1 MRGTSVLD
9 NTAARRFGAVPGT
22 GLIALTL
29 LLAAPV
35 TEAEAT
41 PVLRGA
47 ASDTVQAAPRLFQG
61 RVLFSTGYLQR
72 AIEMAQRRDIVAAL
86 APVSVGPPSPVEQY
100 PAESYARRYNI
111 SRDLASTIIEMA
123 VAEGIDPDLGFRLVR
138 VESVF
143 RPNARGAGGALGL
156 TQLMPSTA
164 RAVDRSLR
172 SDAQILEP
180 ETNLRVGFRYLRR
193 MIERYDGDV
202 RLGLLAYNRGSVAV
216 DRALQA
222 GRDPENGYSPKV
234 LGRAATRYRGA
245 GLLDGQ
251 EP

>member
-9 NTAARRFGAVPGT
+9 NTAARRFGPVPGT
-22 GLIALTL
+22 GLIALAL
-29 LLAAPV
+29 LLAAP
-35 TEAEAT
+35 TREAQAT
-41 PVLRGA
+41 PVFRGE
-47 ASDTVQAAPRLFQG
+47 ASDTVQTAPRLFQS

-86 APVSVGPPSPVEQY
+86 APVSAGPPHPVEQY
-100 PAESYARRYNI
+100 QPESYARRYNI

-123 VAEGIDPDLGFRLVR
+123 VAEGIDPELGFRLVR

-202 RLGLLAYNRGSVAV
+202 RLGLLAYNRGSGTV

-222 GRDPENGYSPKV
+222 GRDPENGYSSKV

-245 GLLDGQ
+245 GLLAGQ
-251 EP
+251 EL